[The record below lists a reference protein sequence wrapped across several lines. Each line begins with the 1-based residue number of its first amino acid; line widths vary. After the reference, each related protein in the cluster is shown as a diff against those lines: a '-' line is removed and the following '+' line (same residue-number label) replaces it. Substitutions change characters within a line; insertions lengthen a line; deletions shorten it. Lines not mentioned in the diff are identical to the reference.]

1 MAHHQRVRSFRLHPE
16 SLAYQSTTLLLPPMP
31 EYLGPH
37 MRAHHHSMFATCD
50 GVLLSTPECYDAL
63 SIIGARAWMAET
75 ARGLYAVG
83 PTLSAGAYAVENELM
98 QADRGTEVRDFVSRV
113 LKSHGPRSLLH
124 VRCASELVRSCFRL
138 AWLS

>member
-1 MAHHQRVRSFRLHPE
+1 
-16 SLAYQSTTLLLPPMP
+16 
-31 EYLGPH
+31 
-37 MRAHHHSMFATCD
+37 MFTTCD

-113 LKSHGPRSLLH
+113 LKSHGPRSLLY
-124 VRCASELVRSCFRL
+124 VRPRSPFL
-138 AWLS
+138 PSYLL